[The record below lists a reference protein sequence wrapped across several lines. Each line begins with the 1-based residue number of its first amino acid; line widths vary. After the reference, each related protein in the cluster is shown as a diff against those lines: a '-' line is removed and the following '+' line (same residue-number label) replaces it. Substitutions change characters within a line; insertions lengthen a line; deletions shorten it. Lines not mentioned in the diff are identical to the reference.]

1 MSGHEIDLR
10 SYVFLDSLQPQHAAF
25 LGTVA
30 KGFLPVRRQA
40 SLFIEISPGIAINH
54 LTDIAVKAT
63 RVQPGMQIVERLYG
77 LLEIHH
83 DEQAEVRR
91 AGEAILREIGVGEE
105 SRHKPEILSSQ
116 VVRHLDDRQTQLI
129 NRVRHGHMIVAGQS
143 LYTLEVQPAANAAL
157 AANEAE
163 KAARIN
169 VLEIVSFGSLGRVYL
184 AGADRDIDV
193 AWPAAENAVKGLS
206 GRAPAHAHGHK

>member
-1 MSGHEIDLR
+1 MAGIDLR

-30 KGFLPVRRQA
+30 KGFLPTAHQA
-40 SLFIEISPGIAINH
+40 SLFIEISPGIEINRI
-54 LTDIAVKAT
+54 TDIAVKQT
-63 RVQPGMQIVERLYG
+63 GIKPGMQIVERLYG
-77 LLEIHH
+77 LLELHH

-91 AGEAILREIGVGEE
+91 AGEAILREIGVEE
-105 SRHKPEILSSQ
+105 TQRIKPEILSST
-116 VVRHLDDRQTQLI
+116 VIRHLDDRQTQLI
-129 NRVRHGHMIVAGQS
+129 NRTRHGHMIVAGQS

-163 KAARIN
+163 KAARIK

-184 AGADRDIDV
+184 AGEDRDIDV
-193 AWPAAENAVKGLS
+193 AWPAAENAIKGLA
-206 GRAPAHAHGHK
+206 GRTGK

>member
-1 MSGHEIDLR
+1 MIDLR

-30 KGFLPVRRQA
+30 QGFLPVAGQA
-40 SLFIEISPGIAINH
+40 SLFLEVSPGISINR
-54 LTDIAVKAT
+54 LTDIAVKST
-63 RVQPGMQIVERLYG
+63 GIKPGMQIVERLYG

-91 AGEAILREIGVGEE
+91 AGESILREIGKSEKD
-105 SRHKPEILSSQ
+105 RIKPEILSST
-116 VVRHLDDRQTQLI
+116 VIRGIDDRQAQLI
-129 NRVRHGHMIVAGQS
+129 NRTRHGHMIIAGQS
-143 LYTLEVQPAANAAL
+143 LYVLEVQPAANAAL

-163 KAARIN
+163 KAARIKI
-169 VLEIVSFGSLGRVYL
+169 LEIVSFGSFGRVYL

-193 AWPAAENAVKGLS
+193 AVPVAERVIREMD
-206 GRAPAHAHGHK
+206 GRAK

>member
-1 MSGHEIDLR
+1 MVDLR
-10 SYVFLDSLQPQHAAF
+10 SFVFLDSLQPQHAAF

-30 KGFLPVRRQA
+30 KGFLPVRGQA
-40 SLFIEISPGIAINH
+40 SLFIEIAPGIEINR

-63 RVQPGMQIVERLYG
+63 SVKPGMQIVERLYG
-77 LLEIHH
+77 LLELHH

-91 AGEAILREIGVGEE
+91 AGEAILKEIGAKE
-105 SRHKPEILSSQ
+105 SSRIKPEILSST
-116 VVRHLDDRQTQLI
+116 VIRHLDDRQTQLI
-129 NRVRHGHMIVAGQS
+129 NRVRHGHMIVAGQT

-163 KAARIN
+163 KAARIK

-184 AGADRDIDV
+184 AGEDRDIDV
-193 AWPAAENAVKGLS
+193 AVPAAERAINGLA
-206 GRAPAHAHGHK
+206 GRAGK

>member
-1 MSGHEIDLR
+1 MATGIDLR

-30 KGFLPVRRQA
+30 KGFLPVRNQA
-40 SLFIEISPGIAINH
+40 SLFIEISPGIEINRI
-54 LTDIAVKAT
+54 TDIAIKAT
-63 RVQPGMQIVERLYG
+63 RVTPGMQIVERLYG

-91 AGEAILREIGVGEE
+91 AGEAILREIGAEE
-105 SRHKPEILSSQ
+105 SSRIQPEILSST
-116 VVRHLDDRQTQLI
+116 VIRHLDDRQTQLI
-129 NRVRHGHMIVAGQS
+129 NRVRHGHMIIAGQS

-163 KAARIN
+163 KAARIK

-184 AGADRDIDV
+184 AGEDRDIDV
-193 AWPAAENAVKGLS
+193 AVPAAEKALAGLA
-206 GRAPAHAHGHK
+206 GRAGR